1 MNPIEEQ
8 LQAYNTRDLKRFLS
22 AYSPDVVIEDG
33 EDNMLMKGHDQ
44 MRERYQ
50 ALFDASPELHCR
62 IVNRLK
68 IGKYTVDEEEVTGWQ
83 GSPTPVRA
91 IVIYRVDAEK
101 ILHVRMLVQ
110 ACIPDQRIE
119 LLLFQLEF

>member
-1 MNPIEEQ
+1 MIDPIEEQ
-8 LQAYNTRDLKRFLS
+8 LQAYNARDLKRFLA
-22 AYSPDVVIEDG
+22 AYSPDVIIEDG
-33 EDNMLMKGHDQ
+33 EDKVLVKGQDQ

-68 IGKYTVDEEEVTGWQ
+68 IGKYTIDEEEVTGWQ

-91 IVIYRVDAEK
+91 IVIYRVDAGK
-101 ILHVRMLVQ
+101 IFHVRML
-110 ACIPDQRIE
+110 I
-119 LLLFQLEF
+119 